1 MPDRILIVDDE
12 PNIRRT
18 LEMVLRSEGFETIE
32 AESAEAALRAV
43 ADASPDVAILDVQL
57 PGMSG
62 IDALRAMR
70 RADPDLAVVMIS
82 GHATIAIAVEATR
95 EGAFDFLEK
104 PLAKERVLVAVRNAL
119 RLRAIGR
126 EVRGYRE
133 REAGRRALVG
143 ESEAM
148 RTVREEIARV
158 APAAARVLI
167 RGESGTGKEL
177 VARAIHEASPR
188 KDRPFVKVNCAA
200 IPEELIES
208 ELFGSV
214 KGAFTGAVATREGKF
229 EQADGGT
236 IFLDEVGDMSL
247 RAQAKVL
254 RAIQEGEVERVGG
267 SGTIRVDVRV
277 LSATNQDLE
286 ALAREGRFRE
296 DLYFRLNV
304 VPIRVPP
311 LRERKGDVRI
321 LARHFL
327 DRCRIENDLP
337 FRSISEPA
345 MATLDRLPW
354 RGNVRELA
362 NAIERLVIMAEGPVI
377 SIADLEKAGLLAH
390 PPVES
395 PLRAAGETVPALRTE
410 EIARLG
416 GLAEAR
422 RAFEI
427 ACIREGLRASG
438 GNVSEAARLLGIDR
452 TNLHKKIQVYGIN
465 MERNGTRPEED
476 GETTPFTERSS

>member
-1 MPDRILIVDDE
+1 MAERILVVDDE
-12 PNIRRT
+12 RNIRRT
-18 LEMVLRSEGFETIE
+18 LEMVLRPEGFETIE
-32 AESAEAALRAV
+32 AESGEAALRLLAEER
-43 ADASPDVAILDVQL
+43 ADLVVLDVQL

-62 IDALRAMR
+62 IETLREMR
-70 RADPDLAVVMIS
+70 RADPDLTVVMIS
-82 GHATIAIAVEATR
+82 GHATIATAVEATR

-104 PLAKERVLVAVRNAL
+104 PLTKERVLVAVRNAL
-119 RLRAIGR
+119 RFRTIGR
-126 EVRGYRE
+126 EVRELKE
-133 REAGRRALVG
+133 REAGRRVLVG

-148 RTVREEIARV
+148 RRVREEIARV
-158 APAAARVLI
+158 APTTARVLI
-167 RGESGTGKEL
+167 LGESGTGKEL

-188 KDRPFVKVNCAA
+188 NARPFVKVNCAA
-200 IPEELIES
+200 IPEDLIES

-267 SGTIRVDVRV
+267 SGTVRVDVRV
-277 LSATNQDLE
+277 LSATNQDIE

-304 VPIRVPP
+304 VPLRVPP
-311 LRERKGDVRI
+311 LREREGDVRV
-321 LARHFL
+321 LASHFL
-327 DRCRIENDLP
+327 DRYRLENNLP
-337 FRSISEPA
+337 PRSISEEA
-345 MATLDRLPW
+345 MAALERLPW
-354 RGNVRELA
+354 RGNVRELG
-362 NAIERLVIMAEGPVI
+362 NAIERLVIMARAAGIGTE
-377 SIADLEKAGLLAH
+377 DLERAGLLAR
-390 PPVES
+390 PRS
-395 PLRAAGETVPALRTE
+395 GRAPGEAAAEIGALRPD

-416 GLAEAR
+416 GLVGAR

-427 ACIREGLRASG
+427 ACIREGLRAAA

-452 TNLHKKIQVYGIN
+452 TNLHKKIQAYGIDV
-465 MERNGTRPEED
+465 ERNGSRRD
-476 GETTPFTERSS
+476 GDWRA